1 MIRLWIGC
9 FFMVL
14 TGALVSPAHGQV
26 PGRLPGPASQ
36 PAPPDPPYQY
46 RWSKDGWILGACA
59 IGGAGAAAIEHSIE
73 PITLGEIN
81 RLSRADV
88 NRFDRGATFNYS
100 KQVTEASYAL
110 VGVVVAAPLGL
121 LLDHDVKDSWKTYSL
136 MYMETVAFAV
146 IIPAFAKGTAERI
159 RPFVYNPD
167 VAASTRMTNDPRGS
181 FFSRHTTMAFA
192 SAVFL
197 STVHDAYHPGS
208 ASSPYIWAGSLLAAT
223 AVGVMRVESGDHF
236 PTDVIAGAAVGS
248 AIGYVIP
255 RMHRVEAG
263 RFSLTPVLRGSEVGI
278 ALEMGM

>member
-1 MIRLWIGC
+1 MNRFRIVCIL
-9 FFMVL
+9 FL
-14 TGALVSPAHGQV
+14 LNGALA
-26 PGRLPGPASQ
+26 GPACGQSPGQ
-36 PAPPDPPYQY
+36 SPYQC

-59 IGGAGAAAIEHSIE
+59 LSGAGAAAVEHSIE
-73 PITLGEIN
+73 PITLEEIN
-81 RLSRADV
+81 RLSRSDV

-100 KQVTEASYAL
+100 EQVTDASYAL
-110 VGVVVAAPLGL
+110 VGALVAAPLAL

-167 VAASTRMTNDPRGS
+167 APIDRRMTNDPRGS

-192 SAVFL
+192 SAMFL

-208 ASSPYIWAGSLLAAT
+208 ASSPYIWAGSLLVAT
-223 AVGVMRVESGDHF
+223 AVGFMRVESGDHF

-248 AIGYVIP
+248 AIGFIIP
-255 RMHRVEAG
+255 RMHRTDTG
-263 RFSLTPVLRGSEVGI
+263 RFSLTPVLRGSDVGI
-278 ALEMGM
+278 ALEMEM